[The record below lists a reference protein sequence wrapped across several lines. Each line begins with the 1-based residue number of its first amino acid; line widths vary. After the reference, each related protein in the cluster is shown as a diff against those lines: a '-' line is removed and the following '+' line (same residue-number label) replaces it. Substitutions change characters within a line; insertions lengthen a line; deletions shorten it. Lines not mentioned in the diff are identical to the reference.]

1 MNEFSVTILGSSA
14 ATPTST
20 RFPSAQVVSH
30 QYRPFLIDCGEG
42 TQMQIRKNKI
52 RFSKINHIFISHTH
66 GDHFFGLIGLIS
78 SFNLLGRET
87 DLHIYAPENIKA
99 VLDLQLAVSESQLR
113 YKIHYH
119 FLKFDDKYLLYE
131 DKHLEIYSFPLHHS
145 IPTCGFLFKE
155 KPHPRKIRKDALKIY
170 DIPDLAFEGIKQGND
185 FVKEDGDIVSNE
197 TLTLSGMDQKS
208 YAYCS
213 DTIYDESIADI
224 IGPVDLLYHECSFME
239 DMRATAEA
247 KMHSTT
253 LDAAKTAIVS
263 GAKKLLIG
271 HFSAR
276 YKDLEPVL
284 AETQSHFPNTILA
297 VDDLKVSV

>member
-30 QYRPFLIDCGEG
+30 QYRPFLVDCGEG

-87 DLHIYAPENIKA
+87 DLHIYAPESIKA

-113 YKIHYH
+113 YKIQYH

-131 DKHLEIYSFPLHHS
+131 DKQLKIYSFPLRHS

-155 KPHPRKIRKDALKIY
+155 KPYPRKIRKEVLKIY
-170 DIPDLAFEGIKQGND
+170 DIPDLAFEGIKRGND
-185 FVKEDGDIVSNE
+185 FVKENGEIVSNE
-197 TLTLSGMDQKS
+197 TLTSSGMDQKS
-208 YAYCS
+208 YVYCS
-213 DTIYDESIADI
+213 DTAYFKNISDYLED
-224 IGPVDLLYHECSFME
+224 VDLLYHECSFME
-239 DMRATAEA
+239 DMRVTAEA

-253 LDAAKTAIVS
+253 LDAARTANNI
-263 GAKKLLIG
+263 GAKKLIIG

-276 YKDLEPVL
+276 YKELEPVL
-284 AETQSHFPNTILA
+284 LETKTVFENTILA
-297 VDDLKVSV
+297 SEDLKINI